1 MRTIVAKY
9 LAVLLIGISAT
20 VVLQGQSAP
29 VNYVYDELGR
39 LVAVIDGTGASAV
52 YVYDAVGNLT
62 AIGRYT
68 SGTVS
73 ILEFTPSDG
82 PNGTTVTIY
91 GTGFSS
97 TPSQNTVTFNG
108 VAATVTSSTANSS
121 SRHINLARRDAHSSS
136 SCGSLEVCWSVANLM
151 V

>member
-9 LAVLLIGISAT
+9 LAVLLIGISST

-62 AIGRYT
+62 SIGRYT

-73 ILEFTPSDG
+73 ILEFTPCNG

-91 GTGFSS
+91 GTGFGS

-108 VAATVTSSTANSS
+108 VAATVTSSMANSP
-121 SRHINLARRDAHSSS
+121 SRQINLARRDAHGSS
-136 SCGSLEVCWSVANLM
+136 SCGRSRCACQSPI
-151 V
+151 

>member
-1 MRTIVAKY
+1 MRTTVAKY
-9 LAVLLIGISAT
+9 LALLLIGISAT

-39 LVAVIDGTGASAV
+39 LVGVIDGTGASAV

-62 AIGRYT
+62 SIGRYT

-73 ILEFTPSDG
+73 ILEFTPDNG

-97 TPSQNTVTFNG
+97 TPSQNTVTLNG
-108 VAATVTSSTANSS
+108 VAATVTSSTANSPS
-121 SRHINLARRDAHSSS
+121 DKSTWQDAMRIA
-136 SCGSLEVCWSVANLM
+136 VRAAVA
-151 V
+151 

>member
-52 YVYDAVGNLT
+52 YVYEAVGNLT
-62 AIGRYT
+62 SIGRYT

-73 ILEFTPSDG
+73 ILEFTSSNG

-108 VAATVTSSTANSS
+108 VAATVTSPTANSP
-121 SRHINLARRDAHSSS
+121 SRQTNLARRDAQSSS
-136 SCGSLEVCWSVANLM
+136 SSGRFRCACQSPI
-151 V
+151 